1 MTTASAGTKTPD
13 AEEGLIDS
21 LPAPAQPYFRLMRA
35 DRPVG
40 VWLLFLPCLWGVLI
54 GRGDDFTAPEF
65 WSLFVL
71 FGIGAFVMRSA
82 GCAYNDVIDKD
93 VDARVARTAARPVAS
108 GAVSPKAAWALIV
121 GLSLIGLLVLL
132 QLGLPAIVAGLG
144 SLGLVAA
151 YPFMKRVTWWP
162 QAWLGLTFNWGVLV
176 GAAAAGGAIGLSA
189 LLLYA
194 AGLFW
199 TLGYDTI
206 YACQDVEDDALVG
219 VKSSARKLGARV
231 RPAVAV
237 FYAVCILL
245 FAAGLALAGVR
256 AGLVLLAPAAL
267 HMAFQTT
274 RLDPT
279 DGAGCLALFK
289 SNVWTGALLAL
300 ACLPA

>member
-1 MTTASAGTKTPD
+1 VTTASAGTKTPD

-21 LPAPAQPYFRLMRA
+21 LPPPAQPYFRLMRA

-54 GRGDDFTAPEF
+54 GRPEGFTTPQF
-65 WSLFVL
+65 WGLFVL

-82 GCAYNDVIDKD
+82 GCAYNDVVDKD

-132 QLGLPAIVAGLG
+132 QLGLPAILTGLG
-144 SLGLVAA
+144 SLVLVAA
-151 YPFMKRVTWWP
+151 YPFMKRITWWP

-176 GAAAAGGAIGLSA
+176 GAAASGGAITLPA

-219 VKSSARKLGARV
+219 VKSSARRLGAGV
-231 RPAVAV
+231 RPAVAA
-237 FYAVCILL
+237 FYALCLAL
-245 FAAGLALAGVR
+245 FATGLFLAGVR
-256 AGLVLLAPAAL
+256 EWLILLGLPAA
-267 HMAFQTT
+267 HMAFQVL
-274 RLDPT
+274 RLDHR
-279 DGAGCLALFK
+279 DGRRCLGLFK